1 MSTITNAVSN
11 AASTASGASA
21 TTSSNANTSTS
32 VTDASDRF
40 LKLLV
45 TQMQNQD
52 PLNPMDN
59 AQVTSQMAQ
68 INTVTGI
75 EKLNTTMGTM
85 STNFTQMQMLQGVSL
100 VGHGVLLE
108 GNKLATDSEGN
119 AAGAYELSG
128 AASKVAIE
136 IKSAAGKVIDTVQAG
151 TQASGQ
157 HGFSWTPPAGTDLTG
172 MTFNVK
178 ATSGATAIG
187 STNLMNDMVDAVRTD
202 ATGLTVQ
209 LRNNGETAYSKV
221 KALS

>member
-1 MSTITNAVSN
+1 MTTVTN
-11 AASTASGASA
+11 TATSA
-21 TTSSNANTSTS
+21 TSATANTNKSTS

-75 EKLNTTMGTM
+75 EKLNTTMGAM
-85 STNFTQMQMLQGVSL
+85 STSFTQMQMLQGVSL

-108 GNKLATDSEGN
+108 GNQLAADTDGN
-119 AAGAYELSG
+119 AVGAYELSG
-128 AASKVAIE
+128 SAGKVAIE

-151 TQASGQ
+151 AQSSGQ
-157 HGFSWTPPAGTDLTG
+157 HGFSWTPPEGTDLTG

-178 ATSGATAIG
+178 ATAGSTAIG
-187 STNLMNDMVDAVRTD
+187 STNLMSDVVDAVRTD
-202 ATGLTVQ
+202 ASGLMVH

-221 KALS
+221 KTLS

>member
-1 MSTITNAVSN
+1 MTTVTNTATS
-11 AASTASGASA
+11 AATSA
-21 TTSSNANTSTS
+21 TSATANTNKSTS

-85 STNFTQMQMLQGVSL
+85 SASFTQMQMLQGVSL
-100 VGHGVLLE
+100 VGHGVLME
-108 GNKLATDSEGN
+108 GNQLMADADGQ
-119 AAGAYELSG
+119 AVGAYELSG
-128 AASKVAIE
+128 SASSVAIE

-151 TQASGQ
+151 SQASGQ
-157 HGFSWTPPAGTDLTG
+157 HGFSWEPPEGVDLTG
-172 MTFNVK
+172 MTFNIK

-187 STNLMNDMVDAVRTD
+187 STNLMSDMVDAVRSD
-202 ATGLTVQ
+202 ATGLTLH
-209 LRNNGETAYSKV
+209 LRNNGDTPYSKV

>member
-1 MSTITNAVSN
+1 MTTVTN
-11 AASTASGASA
+11 AASSASSAA
-21 TTSSNANTSTS
+21 TTANTNKSTS

-75 EKLNTTMGTM
+75 EKLNTTMGAM
-85 STNFTQMQMLQGVSL
+85 STSFSQMQMLQGVSL
-100 VGHGVLLE
+100 VGHGVLIE
-108 GNKLATDSEGN
+108 GNQLSEDTEGN
-119 AAGAYELSG
+119 AVGAYELSG
-128 AASKVAIE
+128 SAGKVSIE

-151 TQASGQ
+151 AQSSGQ
-157 HGFSWTPPAGTDLTG
+157 HGFSWTPPEGTDLTG

-178 ATSGATAIG
+178 ATSGSTAIG
-187 STNLMNDMVDAVRTD
+187 STNLMSDVVDAVRTD
-202 ATGLTVQ
+202 ASGLTVH
-209 LRNNGETAYSKV
+209 LRNNGETPYSKV
-221 KALS
+221 KTLS